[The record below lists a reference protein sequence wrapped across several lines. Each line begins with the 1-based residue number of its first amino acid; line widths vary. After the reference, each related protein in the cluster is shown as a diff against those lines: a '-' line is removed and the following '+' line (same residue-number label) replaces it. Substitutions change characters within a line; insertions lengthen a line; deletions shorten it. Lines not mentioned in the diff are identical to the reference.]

1 MDEPS
6 QTATTQPPK
15 PRSAWA
21 HTFDA
26 MQYPDFRL
34 LWFATVFIAGGV
46 WLQQVTLGWLAYDLT
61 KDPLQVGIILGVRS
75 APLLLAPLTGTL
87 ADRLDRRKMLL
98 VDQSFVAA
106 LVLGFSI
113 VLFLDMQQVWHLYVF
128 AALFGMLWSIN
139 NPVRQTLVATSVPRE
154 ALMNG
159 VALNSLAF
167 NSMRAIGPALGG
179 VLLVFFG
186 PAVNFLL
193 QGIAFTGVLVLLV
206 RLSPGAGAGD
216 RQAAREQS
224 IAKGLASGFTY
235 VFSHPTTLTTT
246 AVSFVLTLTT
256 LSVVF
261 NQLPVYTAE
270 VLLDTEG
277 GLLGLLLMAM
287 GVGGVLGTLVMARFA
302 RFRHKG
308 LQVIFAFSGA
318 ALSLVVLSQVSSV
331 PVAMAILVLQQA
343 FTQVVMTSNLTIV
356 QMGTPDEMRGRV
368 TGVYQ
373 MEIGMMPIG
382 GVIAGA
388 IASLYGVTVAFL
400 VGGTIGLISVAAI
413 ALFVPSFRRLKL

>member
-106 LVLGFSI
+106 LVLGFSV
-113 VLFLDMQQVWHLYVF
+113 VLFLGMQQVWHLYVF

-159 VALNSLAF
+159 VAF
-167 NSMRAIGPALGG
+167 R
-179 VLLVFFG
+179 
-186 PAVNFLL
+186 
-193 QGIAFTGVLVLLV
+193 
-206 RLSPGAGAGD
+206 RPGAYRG
-216 RQAAREQS
+216 
-224 IAKGLASGFTY
+224 
-235 VFSHPTTLTTT
+235 
-246 AVSFVLTLTT
+246 
-256 LSVVF
+256 
-261 NQLPVYTAE
+261 
-270 VLLDTEG
+270 
-277 GLLGLLLMAM
+277 
-287 GVGGVLGTLVMARFA
+287 
-302 RFRHKG
+302 
-308 LQVIFAFSGA
+308 
-318 ALSLVVLSQVSSV
+318 
-331 PVAMAILVLQQA
+331 
-343 FTQVVMTSNLTIV
+343 NLT
-356 QMGTPDEMRGRV
+356 GR
-368 TGVYQ
+368 
-373 MEIGMMPIG
+373 
-382 GVIAGA
+382 
-388 IASLYGVTVAFL
+388 
-400 VGGTIGLISVAAI
+400 
-413 ALFVPSFRRLKL
+413 

>member
-6 QTATTQPPK
+6 QTATTHPAK

-21 HTFDA
+21 QTFDA
-26 MQYPDFRL
+26 LRYRDFRL
-34 LWFATVFIAGGV
+34 LWFATVLIAGGV

-98 VDQSFVAA
+98 VDQSFVAV
-106 LVLGFSI
+106 LVLGFSV
-113 VLFLDMQQVWHLYVF
+113 VLFLDLQQVWHLYAF
-128 AALFGMLWSIN
+128 AAAFGLLWSIN

-186 PAVNFLL
+186 PAVNFLI
-193 QGIAFTGVLVLLV
+193 QGIAFSGVLLLLV
-206 RLSPGAGAGD
+206 RLSPGAGSGD
-216 RQAAREQS
+216 RQKAREQS
-224 IAKGLASGFTY
+224 IAKGLASGFAY

-256 LSVVF
+256 LAVVF

-277 GLLGLLLMAM
+277 GKLGLLLMSM
-287 GVGGVLGTLVMARFA
+287 GVGGVLGTLAMARFA

-308 LQVIFAFSGA
+308 LQVLFAFAGA
-318 ALSLVVLSQVSSV
+318 ALSLAVLSQVDSV

-356 QMGTPDEMRGRV
+356 QMATSDEMRGRV

-382 GVIAGA
+382 GIAAGA
-388 IASLYGVTVAFL
+388 IASIYGVAMAFL
-400 VGGTIGLISVAAI
+400 VGGTLGLISVVLI